1 MACPLRKLWHN
12 PRKILR
18 GHVTEGMTTLDI
30 GCGMGFFSVPLAEM
44 VGPAGKVVC
53 IDMQQAMI
61 DALAKRARKAQLADR
76 IDMRTC
82 SLACLGIDDL
92 ADQVDFALSFAVVH
106 ETREQDSLFAEV
118 YQALKPGGE
127 FLLAEPK
134 ACVSAKEFE
143 ATISRAGQRGFRLVD
158 RIGISSGRGALLEK

>member
-1 MACPLRKLWHN
+1 
-12 PRKILR
+12 
-18 GHVTEGMTTLDI
+18 MTALDI
-30 GCGMGFFSVPLAEM
+30 GCAMGFFSLPLAEM

-82 SLACLGIDDL
+82 SRASLGIDDL
-92 ADQVDFALSFAVVH
+92 ADQVDFALAFAVIH
-106 ETREQDSLFAEV
+106 EMPEQHSVFADV
-118 YQALKPGGE
+118 YQALKPGGK

-134 ACVSAKEFE
+134 GHEFE
-143 ATISRAGQRGFRLVD
+143 AAISRAGQCGFRLFD
-158 RIGISSGRGALLEK
+158 RIRISSGRGVLLQK